1 MINPCCCFRDEKR
14 PQNFGQKFLL
24 QREKKWSRLIVVVV
38 AVVDAFVIVAAVAVA
53 VVAVGRVV
61 VAAMAKADI

>member
-24 QREKKWSRLIVVVV
+24 QREKNWSRLIVAVV
-38 AVVDAFVIVAAVAVA
+38 AVVVVVVAAVVAAA

-61 VAAMAKADI
+61 VAAMAKAGI